1 MNDSGL
7 GDANRILEPLP
18 QTIVR
23 DDFTPALIAVIAAAH
38 VFGSSRIYNELFDL
52 GANDWRLLSA
62 LSNEPGA
69 TATQVCSRLGMN
81 KSIASRSIATLLPR
95 NLITVDSSGPTKRL
109 YLTREGAAMHDR
121 ILPIALER
129 ERILESG
136 LSLEEIQLLKKI
148 LLRMLESFDD
158 LQAFDNA
165 LVAGESITEATER

>member
-1 MNDSGL
+1 MNDSDSGEL
-7 GDANRILEPLP
+7 DRILEPLP

-23 DDFTPALIAVIAAAH
+23 DEFTPALISVIAAAH
-38 VFGSSRIYNELFDL
+38 VFGSSRIYNQLFDL

-62 LSNEPGA
+62 LSNDPGA
-69 TATQVCSRLGMN
+69 TATQVCARLGMN
-81 KSIASRSIATLLPR
+81 KSIASRSISTLLPR
-95 NLITVDSSGPTKRL
+95 NLITIDSSGPTKRL

-136 LSLEEIQLLKKI
+136 LSPEEITMLKKI
-148 LLRMLESFDD
+148 LLRMLESFED

-165 LVAGESITEATER
+165 LVAGETVPEASVR